1 MATWTVQSGTL
12 NTNIEAETPKEAV
25 YSALKLATGNLGLI
39 VEVRVA
45 GTDEG
50 NNDALYFHTMNA
62 LAELGLLAEDQEI
75 I

>member
-1 MATWTVQSGTL
+1 MANWTVQSGTL

-50 NNDALYFHTMNA
+50 NGDALYMSTVNV
-62 LAELGLLAEDQEI
+62 LTDLGLMAKD
-75 I
+75 